1 MSLKE
6 KRLDKI
12 FVIFDTQEQHLWNSN
27 RTKIGW
33 ISEGAAKNAWSM
45 QQRRNIFS
53 DDYEKILFDEQSRYV
68 IVTIT
73 EEKILKLMKE
83 SGNV

>member
-1 MSLKE
+1 MPVKE
-6 KRLDKI
+6 KKIDKL
-12 FVIFDTQEQHLWNSN
+12 FVIFDTEEQRLWNSN
-27 RTKIGW
+27 GTKIGW
-33 ISEGAAKNAWSM
+33 VSEGAAKNAWSM
-45 QQRRNIFS
+45 QQRRNRFS

-83 SGNV
+83 SEDV